1 MKNLLQEYLIKF
13 KNNEL
18 SIDEIKALRF
28 AKEGSDEKEIF
39 WELQEIARQK
49 KEEDDFLKQMKYQ
62 LNLLKGRS

>member
-18 SIDEIKALRF
+18 SMDEIKALRF
-28 AKEGSDEKEIF
+28 AEEGSDEKEIF

-49 KEEDDFLKQMKYQ
+49 KEEDDFLRQMK
-62 LNLLKGRS
+62 

>member
-18 SIDEIKALRF
+18 SMDEIKALRF
-28 AKEGSDEKEIF
+28 AEEGSDEKEIF

-49 KEEDDFLKQMKYQ
+49 REEDDFLKQMKYQ
-62 LNLLKGRS
+62 SNLLKGES

>member
-49 KEEDDFLKQMKYQ
+49 KEEDDFLRQMKYQ
-62 LNLLKGRS
+62 SNLLKGES

>member
-28 AKEGSDEKEIF
+28 AEEGSDEKEIF

-49 KEEDDFLKQMKYQ
+49 KEEDDFLRQMKYQ
-62 LNLLKGRS
+62 SNLLKGKS

>member
-28 AKEGSDEKEIF
+28 AEEGSDEKEIF

-49 KEEDDFLKQMKYQ
+49 KEEDDFLRQMKYQ
-62 LNLLKGRS
+62 SNLLKGES

>member
-18 SIDEIKALRF
+18 SMDEIKALRF
-28 AKEGSDEKEIF
+28 AEEGSDEKEIF

-49 KEEDDFLKQMKYQ
+49 KEEDDFLRQMKQ
-62 LNLLKGRS
+62 NNFLK

>member
-18 SIDEIKALRF
+18 SMDEIKALRF
-28 AKEGSDEKEIF
+28 AEEGSDEKEIF

-49 KEEDDFLKQMKYQ
+49 KEEDDFLRQMKYQ
-62 LNLLKGRS
+62 SNLMKGES

>member
-18 SIDEIKALRF
+18 SMDEIKALRF
-28 AKEGSDEKEIF
+28 AEEGSDEKEIF

-49 KEEDDFLKQMKYQ
+49 REEDDFLRQMKYQ
-62 LNLLKGRS
+62 SNLLKGES